1 MIEIRNGPGIGIP
14 VVFISQRRDK
24 KIRLR
29 YIQRDKFDFRIQFGS
44 LYYRTGKGTARND
57 QKITAFRNCRG
68 DGGKM
73 RLRGVLLRFIKT
85 KIDMIVVTEIAADFI
100 DRLIIS
106 LIGNISVGRDHG
118 GLDIS
123 LIRGNHG
130 DRIISAGRRGETTGT
145 HRQDHT
151 QGQQNSQDFSHERN
165 SSLKRIRIFFSIPYP
180 EKTKKMRC
188 IMTAGYISSVVICR
202 QRERRL

>member
-1 MIEIRNGPGIGIP
+1 MQKVLRKRILRDLKENLFRYLALGGII
-14 VVFISQRRDK
+14 
-24 KIRLR
+24 
-29 YIQRDKFDFRIQFGS
+29 
-44 LYYRTGKGTARND
+44 
-57 QKITAFRNCRG
+57 
-68 DGGKM
+68 
-73 RLRGVLLRFIKT
+73 VLC
-85 KIDMIVVTEIAADFI
+85 MY
-100 DRLIIS
+100 LIIS